1 MAQNRPAQGGGQ
13 RPGQGGQGQ
22 RPGQGERPS
31 QGDRPG
37 QGEAGR
43 EDRQQ
48 NRQDM
53 QDDRQDWADGAREDR
68 QDYRDKARNDWQEH
82 GDDMWDEHGEG
93 WAFWGSGEVVEW
105 EEGFN
110 WGGFFAGAAFGTI
123 LTAVAFEDMHESTAC
138 SMSQVVVSGVTY
150 IRCGDN
156 WYNQAM
162 SGGQV
167 TYVIVAPPA
176 GY

>member
-1 MAQNRPAQGGGQ
+1 MNRPSQGGGQAQ

-22 RPGQGERPS
+22 RPS

-37 QGEAGR
+37 QGDANREDWQQHRDDMQNDRQDFQQGQQ
-43 EDRQQ
+43 EDRQ
-48 NRQDM
+48 
-53 QDDRQDWADGAREDR
+53 E
-68 QDYRDKARNDWQEH
+68 YRDKARNDWQEH

-93 WAFWGSGEVVEW
+93 WVFWGPGEMVEW

-123 LTAVAFEDMHESTAC
+123 LTAAAFDDMHDTTAC
-138 SMSQVVVSGVTY
+138 TMSQVVVAGVTY
-150 IRCGDN
+150 LRCGDH

-167 TYVIVAPPA
+167 TYVIVAPPP